1 MNSTSKFDT
10 TSEIEDEN
18 PINSIINHQVLNLNR
33 GINRHN
39 SHIKQRSKDK
49 EPAFLTTPEKFLKYK
64 NNKIGE

>member
-39 SHIKQRSKDK
+39 SHIK
-49 EPAFLTTPEKFLKYK
+49 
-64 NNKIGE
+64 